1 MKKDEYLLTQEGVE
15 KLKAELEDMQTRQR
29 EELSQRLRFAISQG
43 DLSENA
49 DYHKAKE
56 DQAFLEGKIR
66 EYQELIAGA
75 RIITPGK
82 YSGQVSVGSTVTI
95 QEGSYPEETYFVVGA
110 KEADPAK
117 GRISNVSPIGSAL
130 IGHKAGDKVTVV
142 TPGGKTEFKILKV
155 E

>member
-1 MKKDEYLLTQEGVE
+1 MKEEYLLTKEGAD
-15 KLKAELEDMQTRQR
+15 KMRAELEDMKTRQR
-29 EELSQRLRFAISQG
+29 EELAKRLRFAISQG

-66 EYQELIAGA
+66 EFEEKLAGA
-75 RIITPGK
+75 KIIDASKNNGL
-82 YSGQVSVGSTVTI
+82 VDVGRTVTI

-110 KEADPAK
+110 HEANPSK
-117 GRISNVSPIGSAL
+117 GRISNESPIGSAL
-130 IGHKAGDKVTVV
+130 IGHKAGETITVV
-142 TPGGKTEFKILKV
+142 TPGGKTQFKILKV